1 MYIQYPGKS
10 SGLNPA
16 ISKIGT
22 EDIGRGVKA
31 RGSIWLH
38 QSDVSF
44 RDFHWRHREAWEFT
58 SWAQFTQ
65 RR

>member
-16 ISKIGT
+16 IYKIGT
-22 EDIGRGVKA
+22 EDSIGRGVKA
-31 RGSIWLH
+31 RGSIWVH

-44 RDFHWRHREAWEFT
+44 V
-58 SWAQFTQ
+58 
-65 RR
+65 